1 MVLRFNEK
9 GLHGLADYTR
19 TWMNESISSM
29 SIESYTH
36 KIHKGIAAGDLN
48 LQNIKVSRFFPPIIR
63 YRSNEHGLYMTTL
76 GGQSEIQAEW
86 DLESAFLS
94 LFSIPFKGDVQGRI
108 AGLRS
113 EVSVKINPGT
123 NEFETHNCV
132 AKFNDFRIKLSGSIA
147 ADILHW
153 FRAILGKAMKRRV
166 EETYCRMVSQRLLP
180 WLQHQL
186 MKFPG
191 YLHVGFGDNIQLSQ
205 SLHSIVL
212 SSTHIDLRMKNKFI
226 TNGHLIETLSTLPT
240 SYPAYGKD

>member
-48 LQNIKVSRFFPPIIR
+48 LQNIKVARFFPPLIR

-94 LFSIPFKGDVQGRI
+94 LFGIPFKGDVQGRI

-113 EVSVKINPGT
+113 EVSVRITPGT
-123 NEFETHNCV
+123 NEFEVHHCV

-153 FRAILGKAMKRRV
+153 FRSILGQAMKKRV
-166 EETYCRMVSQRLLP
+166 EETYCRMISQRLLP
-180 WLQHQL
+180 WLEHQL
-186 MKFPG
+186 VKFPS
-191 YLHVGFGDNIQLSQ
+191 YLHVSFGENIQLSQ

-212 SSTHIDLRMKNKFI
+212 SSTHVDLRMKNRFV
-226 TNGHLIETLSTLPT
+226 TNGHLIETLSTLPS
-240 SYPAYGKD
+240 SYPSYGRF